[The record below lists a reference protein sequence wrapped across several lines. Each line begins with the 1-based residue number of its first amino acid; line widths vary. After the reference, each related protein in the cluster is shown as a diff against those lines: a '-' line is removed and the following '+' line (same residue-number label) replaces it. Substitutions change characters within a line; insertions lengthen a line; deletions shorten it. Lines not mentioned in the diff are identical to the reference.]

1 MQRKLTTIK
10 EDDVLIDSTNELEQL
25 QSEMLLVS
33 NQIAQDFYK
42 LKSYTFSANHVLE
55 CNFNASFMNTNFDEQ
70 ELIEEQMDRFVF
82 QYVKLKELFKKG
94 REIRG
99 LKPLNN

>member
-25 QSEMLLVS
+25 QSEMLVVS

-42 LKSYTFSANHVLE
+42 LKILCVFCKSYFRMQ
-55 CNFNASFMNTNFDEQ
+55 F
-70 ELIEEQMDRFVF
+70 
-82 QYVKLKELFKKG
+82 
-94 REIRG
+94 
-99 LKPLNN
+99 